1 MDLKTKIKK
10 IILNCLSLK
19 KKISD
24 HSCIKNDLKAD
35 SLDMIELIMSIEE
48 NFNIN
53 IKDKEAENITT
64 VYSLINLVKKKIK
77 K

>member
-1 MDLKTKIKK
+1 MNLEKKIKK

-19 KKISD
+19 QKISKN
-24 HSCIKNDLKAD
+24 SSIKNDLKAD

-53 IKDKEAENITT
+53 IKDKESEKITT
-64 VYSLINLVKKKIK
+64 VNSLINLVKKKIK